1 MHNLRSSPRY
11 TRLCRQVSAALL
23 CALLLL
29 TFAPP
34 SAASA
39 SPYSSLAHIPSA
51 EFDPGL
57 AAALDQ
63 TLDQVMADPRIPGVL
78 LTVDVPGMGTWSGA
92 RGMAH
97 REANLPMTPNDRFR
111 IASVTKVF
119 VATVVLQLAQEGR
132 LTLDDPVGAWLPGLV
147 PYEGQMTIRHLLN
160 HTSGL
165 YNYMDSGFMRTVR
178 FQPDRVWAPAELVAY
193 SAARRMYFPPGA
205 PSRWRYSNTN
215 YVVLGMIV
223 ERVTG
228 SSLATEIRRRIL
240 DPLGMRDTF
249 FEGNEDVPGGLAH
262 GYVGWRDRTNV
273 NMTFAWAAGNMV
285 STVSDLRVF
294 ARAVCDGSLLNPD
307 ALAAMHSFVGVNG
320 AWGAKHLVYGMGIMQ
335 DVMTVSAPDGRP
347 PEVAGVMRGHTGA
360 LGGYRTAMW
369 HQPET
374 GITIVVGVT
383 QMYANPND
391 IVTTVLDAIL
401 EHQVAGM

>member
-1 MHNLRSSPRY
+1 MVWP
-11 TRLCRQVSAALL
+11 LL
-23 CALLLL
+23 CALLLW
-29 TFAPP
+29 TFFVPV
-34 SAASA
+34 AATTA
-39 SPYSSLAHIPSA
+39 SSHTNQTHTTIA

-57 AAALDQ
+57 VAALDQ
-63 TLDQVMADPRIPGVL
+63 ALDRVMADPSVPGVL
-78 LTVDVPGMGTWSGA
+78 LAVDVPGKGTWSGA

-97 REANLPMTPNDRFR
+97 RAANLPMTPNDRFR

-132 LTLDDPVGAWLPGLV
+132 LTLDDPVGMWLPGLV

-165 YNYMDSGFMRTVR
+165 YNYMDSAFMRKVR
-178 FQPDRVWAPAELVAY
+178 LQPDHSWAPAELAAY
-193 SAARRMYFPPGA
+193 STARRMYFPPGA
-205 PSRWRYSNTN
+205 PGLWRYSNTN

-223 ERVTG
+223 ERVTN
-228 SSLATEIRRRIL
+228 SPLAAEIRWRVL
-240 DPLGMRDTF
+240 DRLGMRDTF
-249 FEGNEDVPGGLAH
+249 FEGNEDVPGGVAH

-285 STVSDLRVF
+285 STVSDLRIF

-383 QMYANPND
+383 QMYADPNE

-401 EHQVAGM
+401 DHQAASG